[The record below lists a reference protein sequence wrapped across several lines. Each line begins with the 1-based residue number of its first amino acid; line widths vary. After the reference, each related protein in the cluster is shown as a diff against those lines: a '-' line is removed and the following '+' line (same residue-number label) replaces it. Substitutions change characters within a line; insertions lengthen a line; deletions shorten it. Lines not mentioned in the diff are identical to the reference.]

1 MPIARLAHLA
11 GIWHARVNDA
21 KGAAAAPLQDAMSSA
36 PRAAASVPSWST
48 PASASCASIALRR
61 CRSLAPVDDLKT
73 TVWWFVAVPLA
84 FAAVTVPFMLRDGE
98 HAGQT
103 LGKQLFGLR
112 VIDDSHGVVSPRP
125 RDRAR
130 AAREGAVRD
139 GLGLSDLHP
148 RDRQRGWSAFDPERR
163 GLQDRATGT
172 RVVRAPRPVS
182 EPAPPPLVADL
193 HVHYPMHVLSG
204 DRDVTLGR
212 MVRIR
217 RREGVG
223 DKFRGAVLAL
233 ASRLLNY
240 RSWDAGPRVTVDFLA
255 AGGVRVALSVL
266 YSPFD
271 EMDLDE
277 RYGALPEPGYFA
289 RLLEQLE
296 QVEAEVAGH
305 AGATIVHDDRRARP
319 RARRRRSSASCTA
332 SRAAS
337 TSARPRP
344 TSTPTSRRSP
354 GAASPT

>member
-1 MPIARLAHLA
+1 MFVCL
-11 GIWHARVNDA
+11 
-21 KGAAAAPLQDAMSSA
+21 PLG
-36 PRAAASVPSWST
+36 
-48 PASASCASIALRR
+48 
-61 CRSLAPVDDLKT
+61 
-73 TVWWFVAVPLA
+73 
-84 FAAVTVPFMLRDGE
+84 FAAVTIPFMLRKGE
-98 HAGQT
+98 HAGQS
-103 LGKQLFGLR
+103 LGKQLCRPACRLR
-112 VIDDSHGVVSPRP
+112 QPRRRQPAP
-125 RDRAR
+125 RRHAR
-130 AAREGAVRD
+130 AAREGAVLDR
-139 GLGLSDLHP
+139 P
-148 RDRQRGWSAFDPERR
+148 RSRSTWSRPWSTASWSYFDSERR

-172 RVVRAPRPVS
+172 RVVRAAPAEVS
-182 EPAPPPLVADL
+182 DQTELPLVADL

-212 MVRIR
+212 MVRMR

-289 RLLEQLE
+289 APAR
-296 QVEAEVAGH
+296 AARAGR
-305 AGATIVHDDRRARP
+305 GGGGRRTPARP
-319 RARRRRSSASCTA
+319 SCTTPRSSIARSQRRSSGSCTA

-337 TSARPRP
+337 TSAGRRPR
-344 TSTPTSRRSP
+344 STRT
-354 GAASPT
+354 SPTLAARGVAYVTLAHLFWRRVAANAPAIPFLPDALYNRIFPQAAGVGSPSSARRRCARCTASAC